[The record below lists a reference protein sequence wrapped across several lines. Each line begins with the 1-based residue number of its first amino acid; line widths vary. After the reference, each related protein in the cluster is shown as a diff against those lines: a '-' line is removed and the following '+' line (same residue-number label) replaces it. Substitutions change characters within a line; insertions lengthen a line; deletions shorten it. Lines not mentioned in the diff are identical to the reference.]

1 MRRLSRSDRGAL
13 LATCALLA
21 VAVAGSGCGGKQ
33 KPPMATVLGAEDL
46 YEQALEQLEQRKL
59 QAAIESLEAIDLRY
73 DAEDQPRLEPLIRL
87 AMADATFYKGSILDL
102 IDARSLYLDF
112 VTFKGDHARAPYAQ
126 FQAGVCS
133 LEQVNH
139 PSRDQS
145 QTAAAFRDL
154 RQVIRRYPNS
164 RYADAARDMIRQ
176 AEDNLAEHEFLI
188 GRFYLKR
195 KRYVAATGR
204 FKELLERFPEYD
216 DKEKV
221 YYHLARSLLLGDN
234 DVEGRIYADKL
245 MTDYPDTR
253 YEKDMA
259 QVMRHVG
266 QELTTSVDGPTN

>member
-1 MRRLSRSDRGAL
+1 
-13 LATCALLA
+13 
-21 VAVAGSGCGGKQ
+21 
-33 KPPMATVLGAEDL
+33 MATVLGAEDL
-46 YEQALEQLEQRKL
+46 YKQGLDQIEQRKL
-59 QAAIESLEAIDLRY
+59 EAAIDSLEAIDLRY
-73 DAEDQPRLEPLIRL
+73 SAEDQPRLEPLIRL

-112 VTFKGDHARAPYAQ
+112 VTFKGDHPKAPYAQ

-133 LEQVNH
+133 LKQVNH

-145 QTAAAFRDL
+145 QTSAAFRDL

-176 AEDNLAEHEFLI
+176 AEGSLAEHEFLV

-204 FKELLERFPEYD
+204 FKGLLERFPEYG

-221 YYHLARSLLLGDN
+221 YYYLARSLLLGDN
-234 DVEGRIYADKL
+234 EVEGRIYADKL
-245 MTDYPDTR
+245 LTDYPDTQ
-253 YEKDMA
+253 YEKEIS

-266 QELTTSVDGPTN
+266 QELTTSVDGTTN